1 MPWEAPL
8 SLQKRGPIRQNLK
21 ISLPGKHMQSHSDRR
36 NMLDIFYDL
45 LNAIIEERVRNRRI
59 VRTRLQHRTNIAYN
73 RMTRYLK
80 KMENFGLISDNNGLN
95 ITEKGINYFTD
106 YSKINDLLRQTNKK
120 YFHM

>member
-1 MPWEAPL
+1 
-8 SLQKRGPIRQNLK
+8 
-21 ISLPGKHMQSHSDRR
+21 MQSHCNRR

-45 LNAIIEERVRNRRI
+45 LNAIIEERARNRRI

-106 YSKINDLLRQTNKK
+106 YSKINDLINKTNKK
-120 YFHM
+120 YFLR